1 MSDDRKYQQG
11 SGSGNLETRALKA
24 LRRLPSAEP
33 GAEARAQA
41 RAAFLA
47 GAKPSAA
54 DIQKPKQSRRIFMTS
69 ALGLMAA
76 AIAAILIG
84 RVPTEEWVVLD
95 VLEPG
100 GVTAPSGQVL
110 SAGDRL
116 VEGTLITA
124 PGSEVELQLGE
135 RLRFRLQPGTQI
147 ELPKA
152 PGRWLNRSRVL
163 LLSSG
168 EIYGTT
174 GGQKLGFPM
183 EFKTD
188 ELTAIL
194 TGTTFAVFR
203 TDEASC
209 VCLWEGGINV
219 IPAAENRD
227 TISLTEGRRV
237 WVYRDNRAPE
247 VLPLDAME
255 IMKLQ
260 MTDDQGIARPDSP

>member
-11 SGSGNLETRALKA
+11 SGSGNMETRALKA

-33 GAEARAQA
+33 HAEARAQA
-41 RAAFLA
+41 RAAFLS
-47 GAKPSAA
+47 GAKASAP
-54 DIQKPKQSRRIFMTS
+54 DVSSPRQSRRTFMTS
-69 ALGLMAA
+69 ALGLVAA
-76 AIAAILIG
+76 AVAVLLIG
-84 RVPTEEWVVLD
+84 RAPTEEWVVLD
-95 VLEPG
+95 VVEPG

-110 SAGDRL
+110 SVGDRL
-116 VEGTLITA
+116 EEGTLVTA
-124 PGSEVELQLGE
+124 LGSEVELQLGK

-152 PGRWLNRSRVL
+152 PGRWFDRSREL
-163 LLSSG
+163 FLSSG

-174 GGQKLGFPM
+174 GGQRLGFPM

-188 ELTAIL
+188 ELTAVL

-209 VCLWEGGINV
+209 VCLWQGGINV
-219 IPAAENRD
+219 IPAIESLD
-227 TISLTEGRRV
+227 TIGLAEKQRV
-237 WVYRDNRAPE
+237 WVYKDGRAPE
-247 VLPLDAME
+247 ILPLDDME

-260 MTDDQGIARPDSP
+260 MTDDQGIAR